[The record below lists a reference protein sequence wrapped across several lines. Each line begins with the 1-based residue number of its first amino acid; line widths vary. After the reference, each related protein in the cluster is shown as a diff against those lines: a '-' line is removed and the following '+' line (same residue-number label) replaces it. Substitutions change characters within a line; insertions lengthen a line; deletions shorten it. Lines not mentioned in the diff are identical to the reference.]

1 MTDYF
6 IRIIFF
12 KYNIPLELLNIVSP
26 YLDNYSYKKQIKDKE
41 YLTNGFWFK
50 RITCRNVYEIK
61 KHHLNYYN
69 WYRVFH
75 YKDYSIVIKYETIK
89 LQELLNT
96 NTSEEIN
103 EIHLENLK
111 NCHLRN
117 FFNFR
122 PKV

>member
-6 IRIIFF
+6 IRIIFL
-12 KYNIPLELLNIVSP
+12 KNNIPLELINLTSP
-26 YLDNYSYKKQIKDKE
+26 YLDSYNYKKQIKDKK
-41 YLTNGFWFK
+41 YLTNGFWFE

-61 KHHLNYYN
+61 KHHLTYNN

-75 YKDYSIVIKYETIK
+75 YKDYSIVIKYEIIK
-89 LQELLNT
+89 LQELLNM
-96 NTSEEIN
+96 NTAEEIN